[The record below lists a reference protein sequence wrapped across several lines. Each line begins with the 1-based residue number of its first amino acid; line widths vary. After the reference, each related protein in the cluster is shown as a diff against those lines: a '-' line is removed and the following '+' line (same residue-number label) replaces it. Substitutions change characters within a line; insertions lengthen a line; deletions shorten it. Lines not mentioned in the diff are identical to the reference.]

1 VTEDTAIDLVALSK
15 YYGNHLVVDNID
27 LGIAAGTF
35 FALLGPSGS
44 GKTTTLRMI
53 AGFEK
58 PTAGLIR
65 LAGRDVSNQPAYR
78 RKVNTVFQSY
88 ALFPHLDVCANVAF
102 GLRRAGVDRTE
113 ARRRV
118 GEILE
123 LTELDKLGARKPAQ
137 LSGGQQQRVALAR
150 ALVNKPAALLLDE
163 PLGALD
169 LRLRRQ
175 LQQEIK
181 RIQQD
186 VGITFVHVTHDQE
199 EAMSMADEIAVMDD
213 GRILQIG
220 TAAQLYEKPATE
232 FVARFLGYCNL
243 LPGEPFGRPDHQFGV
258 RPENMRFGDPRPGD
272 IAMAGRIVSSVYL
285 GASVKYDVAL
295 DRAGSV
301 SVVTPAR
308 NGALQPD
315 TGEPVTVTWR
325 EADSFRLDA

>member
-1 VTEDTAIDLVALSK
+1 MTKDTAIDLVSLSK
-15 YYGNHLVVDNID
+15 YYGKHLAVDHVD
-27 LGIAAGTF
+27 LSIAAGTF

-58 PTAGLIR
+58 PSAGMIR
-65 LAGRDVSNQPAYR
+65 LDGRDVSNQPAYR

-118 GEILE
+118 GDILE
-123 LTELDKLGARKPAQ
+123 LTELDKLGSRKPAQ

-272 IAMAGRIVSSVYL
+272 IAMAGRVVSSVYL

-301 SVVTPAR
+301 SVVTRAR
-308 NGALQPD
+308 NGTLQPD

>member
-1 VTEDTAIDLVALSK
+1 VTKDTAIDLVSLSK
-15 YYGNHLVVDNID
+15 YYGDRLVVDNID
-27 LGIAAGTF
+27 LSIEAGTF
-35 FALLGPSGS
+35 FAVLGPSGS

-58 PTAGLIR
+58 PTAGHIR
-65 LAGRDVSNQPAYR
+65 LSGRDVSNLPAYR

-88 ALFPHLDVCANVAF
+88 ALFPHLDVRANVAF
-102 GLRRAGVDRTE
+102 GLRRAGIDRNE
-113 ARRRV
+113 IRRRV

-123 LTELDKLGARKPAQ
+123 LTELDTLAARKPAQ

-213 GRILQIG
+213 GRIQQIG
-220 TAAQLYEKPATE
+220 TAKQLYERPATQ
-232 FVARFLGYCNL
+232 FVARFLGYCNM
-243 LPGEPFGRPDHQFGV
+243 LPGEPFGQPGHQFGI
-258 RPENMRFGDPRPGD
+258 RPENMRFGRSQPGD
-272 IAMAGRIVSSVYL
+272 LAIAGRVLRSVYL

-295 DRAGSV
+295 DRAGCV
-301 SVVTPAR
+301 TVVTAAR
-308 NGALQPD
+308 NGAPQPA

-325 EADSFRLDA
+325 EADSFSLDA

>member
-1 VTEDTAIDLVALSK
+1 MTKDAAIDLVSLSK
-15 YYGNHLVVDNID
+15 YYGNHLVVDHID
-27 LGIAAGTF
+27 LSIAPGTF

-58 PTAGLIR
+58 PTAGVVR
-65 LAGRDVSNQPAYR
+65 LAGRDVSNLPPYR

-102 GLRRAGVDRTE
+102 GLRRAGIDRIET
-113 ARRRV
+113 RRRV

-123 LTELDKLGARKPAQ
+123 LTELDKLGSRKPAQ

-150 ALVNKPAALLLDE
+150 ALVNKPDALLLDE

-175 LQQEIK
+175 LQRQIK

-220 TAAQLYEKPATE
+220 SAKELYEKPATR

-243 LPGEPFGRPDHQFGV
+243 LPGDSFGMPDHQFGV
-258 RPENMRFGDPRPGD
+258 RPENMRFGEPRSGD
-272 IAMAGRIVSSVYL
+272 LAMAGRVVSSVYL

-295 DRAGSV
+295 DLAGSV
-301 SVVTPAR
+301 SVVTAAR
-308 NGALQPD
+308 NGALRPA

-325 EADSFRLDA
+325 ESDSFRLDA

>member
-1 VTEDTAIDLVALSK
+1 VTKDTAIDLVSLSK
-15 YYGNHLVVDNID
+15 YYGKHSVVDNID
-27 LGIAAGTF
+27 LSIEAGTF

-58 PTAGLIR
+58 PTAGHIR
-65 LAGRDVSNQPAYR
+65 LAGKDVSDEPPYR

-88 ALFPHLDVCANVAF
+88 ALFPNLDVCANVAF
-102 GLRRAGVDRTE
+102 GLRRAGVDRAG

-123 LTELDKLGARKPAQ
+123 LTELDKLGKRKPAQ

-175 LQQEIK
+175 LQQQIK

-199 EAMSMADEIAVMDD
+199 
-213 GRILQIG
+213 
-220 TAAQLYEKPATE
+220 
-232 FVARFLGYCNL
+232 
-243 LPGEPFGRPDHQFGV
+243 
-258 RPENMRFGDPRPGD
+258 
-272 IAMAGRIVSSVYL
+272 
-285 GASVKYDVAL
+285 
-295 DRAGSV
+295 
-301 SVVTPAR
+301 
-308 NGALQPD
+308 
-315 TGEPVTVTWR
+315 
-325 EADSFRLDA
+325 